1 MCNNKGRMIFNTCNI
16 LFVTYVLSS
25 LCAIEFDYVF
35 VFTLFI
41 NVYKKKNV
49 DLHYSRSNKRSA
61 TIIISCTMNN
71 IKSLYK
77 TYSLQTRDCL
87 NKCNVNSFNYS
98 AIKI

>member
-41 NVYKKKNV
+41 NVYKKKM
-49 DLHYSRSNKRSA
+49 LIY
-61 TIIISCTMNN
+61 TI
-71 IKSLYK
+71 L
-77 TYSLQTRDCL
+77 
-87 NKCNVNSFNYS
+87 V
-98 AIKI
+98 AINGVRL